1 MKKDDHEV
9 EWSEHSAIYY
19 IELAVQAEPAWAG
32 ISPVEAKF
40 SDEGAG
46 LVSSVYSL
54 DAGTS
59 RKITHKYPTGHHYI
73 YRTYPSPIWI

>member
-54 DAGTS
+54 TLLVKS
-59 RKITHKYPTGHHYI
+59 RTNILQDIIIYI
-73 YRTYPSPIWI
+73 QHTLPLYESNN

>member
-32 ISPVEAKF
+32 ISPVEAKL

-54 DAGTS
+54 TLLVKS
-59 RKITHKYPTGHHYI
+59 RTNILQDIIIYI
-73 YRTYPSPIWI
+73 QHTLPLYESNN